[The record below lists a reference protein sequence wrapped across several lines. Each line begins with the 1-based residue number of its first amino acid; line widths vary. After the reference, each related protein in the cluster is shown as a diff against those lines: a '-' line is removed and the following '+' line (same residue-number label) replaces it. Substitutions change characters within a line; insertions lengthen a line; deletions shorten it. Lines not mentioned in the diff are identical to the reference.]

1 MKRFIF
7 AALAMM
13 IVAAPVANAQ
23 KVNKEALV
31 AKLAKVDSD
40 SNDAKKNTKG
50 ATWINRGNA
59 YYEAASAPSK
69 DIFPDMDYAVA
80 QVALGRASAQTD
92 NVVLNGAAYTEYTY
106 PWVKVYVAGDGKIKT
121 WIVTQN
127 VKEGNLALEAANSF
141 SKAAQVDPKSASK
154 AHDGLAK
161 VESYF
166 SNSGSVNYSAGQ
178 AGQAA
183 ADYMSAFA
191 VQEMQGYNG
200 EKNYNYLF
208 NAGLMYVV
216 DGETNA
222 ASYAKGAEVLNK
234 ALEAGFADEEGQIYY
249 YLFHAYYGQKDSS
262 VRVANLQRAKQVLM
276 EGLAKYPSNTL
287 IIEGLI
293 SIYID
298 PQNPVGD
305 PQELVDM
312 VDGALQRDP
321 QNKSLWNSRA
331 IMFDRMKNYE
341 ESIKSF
347 QKVVEL
353 DPQNVQA
360 TYNLGLSH
368 IFKGDA
374 MNDEMNT
381 RDYKSNADF
390 QADQKKVIE
399 AYKPAVPIL
408 EAAHKLDPKHTG
420 VLETLKSLTFR
431 LRDEEGMMAKYEQYN
446 KALNDLKAQ

>member
-1 MKRFIF
+1 MKRLIF
-7 AALAMM
+7 AVLAMM
-13 IVAAPVANAQ
+13 VLAAPVANAQ
-23 KVNKEALV
+23 KVNKEAIV
-31 AKLAKVDSD
+31 AKLTKADSD

-50 ATWINRGNA
+50 ATWLNRGNA
-59 YYEAASAPSK
+59 YYEAAEAPSK
-69 DIFPDMDYAVA
+69 DIFPDMDYTVA
-80 QVALGRASAQTD
+80 SVALGRANSQTD
-92 NVVLNGAAYTEYTY
+92 NVVLNGTAYTEYTY

-121 WIVTQN
+121 WIVTQA
-127 VKEGNLALEAANSF
+127 VKDGDLAMEAATSF
-141 SKAAQVDPKSASK
+141 SKAAQVDSKVAAK
-154 AHDGLAK
+154 AHEGLVK
-161 VESYF
+161 VENYF
-166 SNSGSVNYSAGQ
+166 SNSGSVNYSAGR

-191 VQEMQGYNG
+191 VQEMPGYTG

-222 ASYAKGAEVLNK
+222 SSYAKGAEVLNK
-234 ALEAGFADEEGQIYY
+234 ALQAGFADPEGQIYY

-262 VRVANLQRAKQVLM
+262 VRVANLERAKQVLM
-276 EGLAKYPSNTL
+276 EGLAKYPSNTM

-305 PQELVDM
+305 PQELVQM

-353 DPQNVQA
+353 DPKDVQA
-360 TYNLGLSH
+360 IYNLGLSYV
-368 IFKGDA
+368 FKGDS
-374 MNDEMNT
+374 MNEEMNS

-399 AYKPAVPIL
+399 AYKPAVPVL
-408 EAAHKLDPKHTG
+408 ESAFELDPKNVT
-420 VLETLKSLTFR
+420 VVETLKNLTFR
-431 LRDEEGMMAKYEQYN
+431 LRDEEGMMAKYEKYN
-446 KALNDLKAQ
+446 KTLNELKAQ